1 MCSKFAHLRPIQN
14 DDLKLY
20 SDYVKLYENR
30 RSPVFIVV
38 SNVKWN
44 RSQAEQKVI
53 YRHLNLN
60 LNSPFFVVPLVA
72 SEQ

>member
-1 MCSKFAHLRPIQN
+1 MCSKLAHLRPIQN

-20 SDYVKLYENR
+20 GDYVKLYENR

-44 RSQAEQKVI
+44 RSQAEKK
-53 YRHLNLN
+53 
-60 LNSPFFVVPLVA
+60 SFTDT
-72 SEQ
+72 